1 VTTTVA
7 ADDMRRIA
15 ADIVAEDGPSRA
27 NFTAQIVPL
36 RETVSRQVRPT
47 LALLLGAAG
56 LLFLITCANAAGLL
70 LARSV
75 SRAPETALRV
85 ALGAGTGRL
94 IGHYLAESLLVCIAG
109 AAGGVLLSVTLTP
122 AIVSMAEGF
131 VPRANEIAV
140 DWSVL
145 AFAFAAA
152 VVAGVLSSL
161 APLWQALRTRPA
173 DVLSDGVRT
182 SAGARSRGMSQ
193 SLVIAE
199 IALAFAL
206 LAAGSVLV
214 VHVRDLGR
222 SSPGFDAE
230 DLLSFVVSIPGDVAF
245 DPEQRIPL
253 QRRLVE
259 AIDAIPGVEDVA
271 FAQLLPMKGC
281 CWPAN
286 VFPDSGPVQSDPSSR
301 TSLMAVSESY
311 FRTMRIPLKS
321 GQLFTETPGGAE
333 SGTIPVVV
341 SESLVKRYWPDRN
354 PLGALGHFDQANG
367 PRFTVLG
374 VVADVKNA
382 GLDNESVPEI
392 YRPALASRIE
402 TMRFVVRSSRAD
414 TSLIADVRRQV
425 QSVDPTQPVHD
436 VETMRAVVQKTMTL
450 ERTVSL
456 MTAFFAGAALLLA
469 MFGVYGV
476 VSYSVRQRTVEIGMR
491 MALGA
496 THGNVF
502 SMVVRSGLKLAA
514 LGVVAGGVA
523 ALGAV
528 SYLGSVFRLGE
539 PDYAPYVYSTAI
551 VAIVALAASF
561 IPAWRAT
568 LLSPL
573 VAIRNR
579 L

>member
-1 VTTTVA
+1 
-7 ADDMRRIA
+7 
-15 ADIVAEDGPSRA
+15 
-27 NFTAQIVPL
+27 
-36 RETVSRQVRPT
+36 
-47 LALLLGAAG
+47 
-56 LLFLITCANAAGLL
+56 
-70 LARSV
+70 
-75 SRAPETALRV
+75 
-85 ALGAGTGRL
+85 
-94 IGHYLAESLLVCIAG
+94 
-109 AAGGVLLSVTLTP
+109 VLLSVTLTP
-122 AIVSMAEGF
+122 TIVSMAEGF
-131 VPRANEIAV
+131 VPRADEIAV

-173 DVLSDGVRT
+173 DILGDGVRT
-182 SAGARSRGMSQ
+182 SASRRNRGASH
-193 SLVIAE
+193 SLIIAE
-199 IALAFAL
+199 IALAFVL
-206 LAAGSVLV
+206 VAAGSVLV
-214 VHVRDLGR
+214 AHVRALSR
-222 SSPGFDAE
+222 LSPGFDA
-230 DLLSFVVSIPGDVAF
+230 DGVLTFAVSIPGHVAA
-245 DPEQRIPL
+245 DPDQRIPL

-259 AIDAIPGVEDVA
+259 AIDAIPGVEDAA

-286 VFPDSGPVQSDPSSR
+286 VIPDNGRVASNPSSR
-301 TSLMAVSESY
+301 TSLMAVSEGY

-321 GQLFTETPGGAE
+321 GQLFSEALGTEELEP
-333 SGTIPVVV
+333 IPVVV
-341 SESLVKRYWPDRN
+341 SESLVKLYWPDQN
-354 PLGALGHFDQANG
+354 PVGAFGRFDRPDG
-367 PRFTVLG
+367 PRFTVVG

-392 YRPALASRIE
+392 YRPAAGAPIE

-414 TSLIADVRRQV
+414 TSLIADVRRQI
-425 QSVDPTQPVHD
+425 QNLDPTQPVHD
-436 VETMRAVVQKTMTL
+436 VELMHAVVQRTMTL

-469 MFGVYGV
+469 MVGVYGV

-496 THGNVF
+496 THRTVF
-502 SMVVRSGLKLAA
+502 SMVVGSGLKLAA
-514 LGVVAGGVA
+514 VGVVIGGVA
-523 ALGAV
+523 AIAAV
-528 SYLGSVFRLGE
+528 SYLGSVFRLGD
-539 PDYAPYVYSTAI
+539 PDYAPYAYSTGI
-551 VAIVALAASF
+551 VVVVAFAASF